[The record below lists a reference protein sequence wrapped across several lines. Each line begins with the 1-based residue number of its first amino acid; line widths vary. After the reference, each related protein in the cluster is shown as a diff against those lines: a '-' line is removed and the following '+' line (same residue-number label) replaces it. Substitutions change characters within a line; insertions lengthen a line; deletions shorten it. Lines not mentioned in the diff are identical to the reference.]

1 MERKKK
7 FKKIF
12 NRYTALIVIMVVL
25 FAIIGA
31 QLYNLQV
38 ANGQYYSDTANTKAH
53 KLITIAAP
61 RGLITDK
68 NGIAL
73 ATEVQSYNLTYT
85 DTDEAGTKLFATLQK
100 AFKILDD
107 NGESQTDSFPLKV
120 GPYRFEFTATTSAEI
135 ETMQLRFLKDRG
147 FQDSILKHKFSNKKE
162 ADLTSSETT
171 ELNDELLKLTPETI
185 YNSLLKQ
192 YGVIKGISS
201 LKIQATPDV
210 IRKYLIVKDSIKMNS
225 FSGYKSV
232 NIASNIKKDTSLIFK
247 QSLSELPGINVEN
260 QPMRQY
266 PYDQLGSSVLG
277 YISKINPDE
286 QEKYSEKGY
295 DTSSDYVGAAGIESA
310 MESQLKGDNGGD
322 VVQVDKQGRVKNE
335 LASRQASPGNN
346 VQLTIDANVQY
357 ATENA
362 LSTEM
367 KTLQAAKTSG
377 GDLDV
382 SNATRGA
389 AVAIDIHTG
398 GILAL
403 ASLPGFNPNDFATSQ
418 GLTEAQ
424 IEKYFTPDYEK
435 MAKAQNKPQ
444 SLIDYMF
451 PIDTSIKG
459 NTTIRKDK
467 FDYYPKYLYN
477 YATMSLIPSG
487 STFKPMTAI
496 AGLETGAINAGYTYD
511 DEAVFDIGG
520 GHLLPFKSDGPHGR
534 VNVVSAIQLSSNPF
548 FMSVGGLLRA
558 TKSGDDTLAKYAW
571 QFGLGADPSF
581 KNPGTGIEINENFG
595 QVYNTVSQKNNS
607 AIQFLLNI
615 EEDLTNGVVAGT
627 GGKLPQ
633 LDLYD
638 RDNDINISAN
648 GKKLSEIKTEIKKDI
663 TDSVKNGTFS
673 KTNYT
678 DLFKQLVDT
687 DPKYKGKNITDSDV
701 QAVVNDVYYE
711 AVQTGHGSL
720 SLPYNIYE
728 ASIGQGMNNF
738 TPLQL
743 ANYVATIANGGTRY
757 KLHLVDNVKDSS
769 GKIVSTTKPEVIDKA
784 DMSAT
789 TRALVM
795 QGMNGVTAQGA
806 GGQAGTAYPAL
817 GKFPI
822 PSGGKTGTAEFST
835 PEIQGKVGRGDYGY
849 YVGYAPADNPQI
861 AIAVV
866 IFDGGYGSD
875 VANVARGM
883 YEGYFKNDPRM
894 ANYSYDIDTQLKP
907 VN

>member
-1 MERKKK
+1 MEGKNKRKR
-7 FKKIF
+7 IF
-12 NRYTALIVIMVVL
+12 NRYTALVVIMIAL
-25 FAIIGA
+25 FSIVGG

-68 NGIAL
+68 NGIDL

-85 DTDEAGTKLFATLQK
+85 DTDETARKLFPTLQK
-100 AFKILDD
+100 VFKILDN
-107 NGESQTDSFPLKV
+107 NGEVQSDSFALKIS
-120 GPYRFEFTATTSAEI
+120 PYRFEFNSSDSKEI
-135 ETMQLRFLKDRG
+135 QTMQLRFLKDRG
-147 FQDSILKHKFSNKKE
+147 FQDIILKRDFKNKKE
-162 ADLTSSETT
+162 ADLTVDETT
-171 ELNDELLKLTPETI
+171 KFNDELLNLTPEQV
-185 YNSLLKQ
+185 YNSLVKQ
-192 YGVIKGISS
+192 YGVIKGVSS
-201 LKIQATPDV
+201 LHIAATPDV
-210 IRKYLIVKDSIKMNS
+210 IRRYLIVKDGIRMNS

-232 NIASNIKKDTSLIFK
+232 NIASNIKKDTALIFK
-247 QSLSELPGINVEN
+247 QSLSEIPGMNVEN

-266 PYDQLGSSVLG
+266 PYGQLGSSVLG
-277 YISKINPDE
+277 YISKINPDD

-295 DTSSDYVGAAGIESA
+295 DTSTASIGASGIESA
-310 MESQLKGDNGGD
+310 MESQLKGDDGGD
-322 VVQVDKQGRVKNE
+322 VVQVDKQGRVKNQ

-346 VQLTIDANVQY
+346 VKLTIDANLQY

-362 LSTEM
+362 LNTEM
-367 KTLQAAKTSG
+367 KYLQSIRTRQ
-377 GDLDV
+377 DLNV

-398 GILAL
+398 GILAM
-403 ASLPGFNPNDFATSQ
+403 ASLPGFNPNDFSTSQ

-435 MAKAQNKPQ
+435 TAKAQGKPQ

-451 PIDTSIKG
+451 PVDTSIKG

-467 FDYYPKYLYN
+467 FDYYPKPLYN

-496 AGLETGAINAGYTYD
+496 AGLETGVIDANYTWND
-511 DEAVFDIGG
+511 TGEFDIGG
-520 GHLLPFKSDGPHGR
+520 GTIDHFVSDGALGV
-534 VNVVSAIQLSSNPF
+534 VNVVSAIEKSSNPF
-548 FMSVGGLLRA
+548 FMSVGGKLRA
-558 TKSGDDTLAKYAW
+558 KSGDDVLAKYAW
-571 QFGLGADPSF
+571 QFGLGADPSST
-581 KNPGTGIEINENFG
+581 NPGTGIEISENFG

-607 AIQFLLNI
+607 ATQFLLNI
-615 EEDLTNGVVAGT
+615 EEDLTNGVAGT
-627 GGKLPQ
+627 GGKLPKI
-633 LDLYD
+633 DLYD
-638 RDNDINISAN
+638 RDADAGISFK

-663 TDSVKNGTFS
+663 KDSIKNGTFS
-673 KTNYT
+673 KTNYE
-678 DLFKQLVDT
+678 DLFKQLIAT
-687 DPKYKGKNITDSDV
+687 DPKYKGKDFTSGDL
-701 QAVVNDVYYE
+701 QAVVNEVNYQ
-711 AVQTGHGSL
+711 AVQEGHGSL
-720 SLPYNIYE
+720 SLPYNMYI

-743 ANYVATIANGGTRY
+743 ANYVSTIANGGTRY
-757 KLHLVDNVKDSS
+757 KLHLVDSITDSA
-769 GKIVSTTKPEVIDKA
+769 GKVLSTIKPEVIDKA
-784 DMSAT
+784 DMSAS

-795 QGMNGVTAQGA
+795 QGMNQVTAAGA
-806 GGQAGTAYPAL
+806 GGQAGTASAAL

-822 PSGGKTGTAEFST
+822 PSGGKTGTAQFST
-835 PEIQGKVGRGDYGY
+835 TEIQNQVGRGDYGY
-849 YVGYAPADNPQI
+849 FVGYAPADNPQI

-894 ANYSYDIDTQLKP
+894 ANYKTDLDINLKP
-907 VN
+907 IN

>member
-85 DTDEAGTKLFATLQK
+85 DTDEAGIKLFATLQK

-120 GPYRFEFTATTSAEI
+120 GPYRFEFTATTSSEI
-135 ETMQLRFLKDRG
+135 QTMQLRFLKDRG
-147 FQDSILKHKFSNKKE
+147 FQDSILKNKFSNKKE

-310 MESQLKGDNGGD
+310 MENQLKGDNGGD

-346 VQLTIDANVQY
+346 VKLTLDANLQY

-362 LSTEM
+362 LNTEM
-367 KTLQAAKTSG
+367 KKLQSAGTRV
-377 GDLDV
+377 DLNV

-403 ASLPGFNPNDFATSQ
+403 ASLPGFNPNDFSTSQ

-496 AGLETGAINAGYTYD
+496 AGLQTGVINAGYTLND
-511 DEAVFDIGG
+511 IGMFDIGG
-520 GHLLPFKSDGPHGR
+520 GHMDRFISDGALGV
-534 VNVVSAIQLSSNPF
+534 VNVVSAIEKSSNPF
-548 FMSVGGLLRA
+548 FMSVGGLLRS
-558 TKSGDDTLAKYAW
+558 KFGDDILAKYAW
-571 QFGLGADPSF
+571 GFGLGADPSST
-581 KNPGTGIEINENFG
+581 NPGTGIEINENFG

-607 AIQFLLNI
+607 ATQFLLNI
-615 EEDLTNGVVAGT
+615 EEDLTNGISAGT

-638 RDNDINISAN
+638 RDGDDSIVSN
-648 GKKLSEIKTEIKKDI
+648 GKKLSGIKTEIKNDIKDSI
-663 TDSVKNGTFS
+663 KNGTFS
-673 KTNYT
+673 KTNYE
-678 DLFKQLVDT
+678 DLFKQLIAA
-687 DPKYKGKNITDSDV
+687 DPKYKGKDFTAGDL
-701 QAVVNDVYYE
+701 QAVVNEVNYQAIQE
-711 AVQTGHGSL
+711 GHGSL
-720 SLPYNIYE
+720 GLPYNMYI

-757 KLHLVDNVKDSS
+757 KLHLVDSVTDST
-769 GKIVSTTKPEVIDKA
+769 GKVVSTTKPEVIDKA
-784 DMSAT
+784 DMSAQT
-789 TRALVM
+789 QALVM
-795 QGMNGVTAQGA
+795 QGMNQVTAAGA
-806 GGQAGTAYPAL
+806 GGQAGTASAAL
-817 GKFPI
+817 GNFPI
-822 PSGGKTGTAEFST
+822 ATGGKTGTAEFST
-835 PEIQGKVGRGDYGY
+835 SDIQNKVGRGDYGY
-849 YVGYAPADNPQI
+849 FVGYAPADNPQI

-894 ANYSYDIDTQLKP
+894 ANFNYDLDTQLKP